1 MKIRTG
7 IEKLGKG
14 MILLIFSIFTIFPFV
29 WMILSALKTKAEI
42 MDVRSFF
49 PAEFQW
55 HNFYQVIFESP
66 LLRYVGN
73 SLFVSVITLALQI
86 VTGAMIAY
94 AIVFMNF
101 KGKKALFAVIM
112 GTYMLP
118 TAATYIPSYIILANW
133 NLLNTFTGL
142 IISNCV
148 SIFGIF
154 LLRQAFMQV
163 PMGLIEA
170 ARIGRGKLLE
180 DSVAGRVSDDKI
192 FVHHIW
198 TDELYYLLQQLYV
211 AFSDHRCG

>member
-42 MDVRSFF
+42 MDVSSFF

-118 TAATYIPSYIILANW
+118 TAATYIPSYIILGKLESAEHVYRADHFQLCQHFR
-133 NLLNTFTGL
+133 NLSASTG
-142 IISNCV
+142 IYAGSNGTDRG
-148 SIFGIF
+148 SKN
-154 LLRQAFMQV
+154 R
-163 PMGLIEA
+163 
-170 ARIGRGKLLE
+170 RGKLLE
-180 DSVAGRVSDDKI
+180 DFVAGRVSNDKI

>member
-1 MKIRTG
+1 MVSATFECAFGCFKKDG
-7 IEKLGKG
+7 GVLGD
-14 MILLIFSIFTIFPFV
+14 LASR
-29 WMILSALKTKAEI
+29 KTKAEI

-118 TAATYIPSYIILANW
+118 TAATYISSYIILANW

-142 IISNCV
+142 IIS
-148 SIFGIF
+148 S
-154 LLRQAFMQV
+154 
-163 PMGLIEA
+163 P
-170 ARIGRGKLLE
+170 
-180 DSVAGRVSDDKI
+180 
-192 FVHHIW
+192 
-198 TDELYYLLQQLYV
+198 
-211 AFSDHRCG
+211 FSWRRWE

>member
-1 MKIRTG
+1 MFRYFFRQNSSG
-7 IEKLGKG
+7 I
-14 MILLIFSIFTIFPFV
+14 T
-29 WMILSALKTKAEI
+29 
-42 MDVRSFF
+42 
-49 PAEFQW
+49 
-55 HNFYQVIFESP
+55 FYQVIFESP

-94 AIVFMNF
+94 AIVFYEIL
-101 KGKKALFAVIM
+101 KARKRCLQSSWELICFRQQQHIFRAI
-112 GTYMLP
+112 
-118 TAATYIPSYIILANW
+118 IILANW

-154 LLRQAFMQV
+154 SASTGIYAGSNGTNR
-163 PMGLIEA
+163 GSKN
-170 ARIGRGKLLE
+170 RRGKLLE
-180 DSVAGRVSDDKI
+180 DFVAGRVSDDKI

>member
-1 MKIRTG
+1 MSVHFFRQNSSG
-7 IEKLGKG
+7 IT
-14 MILLIFSIFTIFPFV
+14 FT
-29 WMILSALKTKAEI
+29 
-42 MDVRSFF
+42 RSF
-49 PAEFQW
+49 
-55 HNFYQVIFESP
+55 FESP

-163 PMGLIEA
+163 PMGLIEQQESTGQA
-170 ARIGRGKLLE
+170 PGR
-180 DSVAGRVSDDKI
+180 
-192 FVHHIW
+192 F
-198 TDELYYLLQQLYV
+198 
-211 AFSDHRCG
+211 CGGSCVR

>member
-29 WMILSALKTKAEI
+29 WMILSALKTKAEL

-86 VTGAMIAY
+86 VYASDSSNIYSELYYSGKLESAEHVYRADHFQLCQHFRNLSASTGIY
-94 AIVFMNF
+94 AGSN
-101 KGKKALFAVIM
+101 
-112 GTYMLP
+112 GTDRG
-118 TAATYIPSYIILANW
+118 SKN
-133 NLLNTFTGL
+133 
-142 IISNCV
+142 
-148 SIFGIF
+148 
-154 LLRQAFMQV
+154 R
-163 PMGLIEA
+163 
-170 ARIGRGKLLE
+170 RGKLLE
-180 DSVAGRVSDDKI
+180 DFVAGRVSDDKI